1 MPQATASKLQARPIP
16 VPSAAPESLPIA
28 TVLMIL
34 ALVLVTLYVGRDLLV
49 PIALAVLLSFVLAPL
64 VSRLRRWR
72 VPRVPAV
79 VAVVALLFVVIAG
92 FGVMVGNQI
101 ADLAGN
107 APAYERN
114 IRQKIQS
121 LDGAG
126 DGSGIVSRVSEM
138 VRHLRRDVQEA
149 ASADQPPSPG
159 VNPDA
164 PQVQAPV
171 LVRVEDHES
180 PVEVLTNYLGPVLAP
195 LATLGMVLVFT
206 LFILLQ
212 REDLR
217 DRFIRLAGSGDL
229 SRTTVAMND
238 AGGRVSRYLLMQVVV
253 NALYGIPVGIGLWVI
268 GVPNPALWGVLA
280 FVLRFI
286 PFAGPVIAVSFPLL
300 LSIAV
305 DPGWTMPLLTAGLF
319 VVLELF
325 SNNVVE
331 PWLYGPATGMSA
343 VAIIVSAVFWTTLW
357 GPVGLLLATPL
368 TVCLVVLGRHVPQ
381 LRFLEVMFGDSPV
394 LPDEAKV
401 YQRLLADD
409 PEEAVEVCEATLE
422 QTDVPTLMD
431 RVLLPALSLAEQDRQ
446 RGTLL
451 PEGRHAV
458 AVGMAELLESLAELG
473 PAPAAGAGI
482 GRVLCV
488 SGRNELDEAAAR
500 ILSERLRR
508 EGVEAPVVSC
518 EQVSPRHIAGLD
530 TAGVT
535 ALAVSYL
542 NPSALSHARRTVAR
556 LRRRVGADVPILL
569 CLWQAHP
576 EADAP
581 QRATAETA
589 ADRVATNIAGAVE
602 QVLGLRED
610 GRPASSAADSTPRT
624 IRQPPEI
631 PATG

>member
-1 MPQATASKLQARPIP
+1 MPQDTASKLQARPIP
-16 VPSAAPESLPIA
+16 VPSAAPESPPV
-28 TVLMIL
+28 TTMLMIL
-34 ALVLVTLYVGRDLLV
+34 ALVMVTLYVGRDLLV

-72 VPRVPAV
+72 VPRIPAV
-79 VAVVALLFVVIAG
+79 ATVVALLFVVIAG
-92 FGVMVGNQI
+92 FGLMLGTQI

-107 APAYERN
+107 APTYERN
-114 IRQKIQS
+114 IRQKIQA
-121 LDGAG
+121 LEGAG
-126 DGSGIVSRVSEM
+126 QGSGVVSRVSAM
-138 VRHLRRDVQEA
+138 VRHLRTDMQR
-149 ASADQPPSPG
+149 ASTPQAPPSPG
-159 VNPDA
+159 VDRDQQPA
-164 PQVQAPV
+164 QAPV
-171 LVRVEDHES
+171 LVRVEDDAS
-180 PVEVLTNYLGPVLAP
+180 PVEVLGDYLGPVLAP

-238 AGGRVSRYLLMQVVV
+238 AGKRVSRYLLMQVVV
-253 NALYGIPVGIGLWVI
+253 NALFGIPVGIGLWLI
-268 GVPNPALWGVLA
+268 GVPNPALWGLLA

-319 VVLELF
+319 VLLELF

-381 LRFLEVMFGDSPV
+381 LHFLEVMFGDRPV

-401 YQRLLADD
+401 YQRLLAGD
-409 PEEAVEVCEATLE
+409 PEEAIEICEATLE
-422 QTDVPTLMD
+422 QGEFPALLD

-458 AVGMAELLESLAELG
+458 ATGMAALLESLADLG
-473 PAPAAGAGI
+473 APATTPGS
-482 GRVLCV
+482 GRILCIA
-488 SGRNELDEAAAR
+488 GRNELDEAAAR
-500 ILSERLRR
+500 LLSERLRR
-508 EGVEAPVVSC
+508 DGADAPVIAC
-518 EQVSPRHIAGLD
+518 ADLSPRHIDRLD
-530 TAGVT
+530 TGDVRA
-535 ALAVSYL
+535 AAVSYL

-556 LRRRVGADVPILL
+556 LRRRLGPGVPILL
-569 CLWQAHP
+569 CLWEAHP

-581 QRATAETA
+581 RRATAETA
-589 ADRVATNIAGAVE
+589 ADRVATNITVAVE
-602 QVLGLRED
+602 QLAELGGAEAR
-610 GRPASSAADSTPRT
+610 AAA
-624 IRQPPEI
+624 E
-631 PATG
+631 

>member
-1 MPQATASKLQARPIP
+1 MPQDTASKLQARPIP
-16 VPSAAPESLPIA
+16 VPSAAPESPPV
-28 TVLMIL
+28 TTMLMIL
-34 ALVLVTLYVGRDLLV
+34 ALIMVTLYVGRDLLV

-79 VAVVALLFVVIAG
+79 AAVVALLFVVIAG
-92 FGVMVGNQI
+92 FGLMVGTQI

-107 APAYERN
+107 APTYERN

-121 LDGAG
+121 LEGAG
-126 DGSGIVSRVSEM
+126 QGGGLVSRVSSM
-138 VRHLRRDVQEA
+138 VRHLRSDIQQA
-149 ASADQPPSPG
+149 ASPEKPPSPG
-159 VNPDA
+159 VNPDTPPA
-164 PQVQAPV
+164 QTPV
-171 LVRVEDHES
+171 LVRVEDDAS
-180 PVEVLTNYLGPVLAP
+180 PVEVLGNYLGPVLAP

-238 AGGRVSRYLLMQVVV
+238 AGKRVSRYLLMQVVV
-253 NALYGIPVGIGLWVI
+253 NALFGIPVGIGLWLI
-268 GVPNPALWGVLA
+268 GVPNPALWGLLA
-280 FVLRFI
+280 FVLRFV

-381 LRFLEVMFGDSPV
+381 LHFLEVMFGDRPV

-401 YQRLLADD
+401 YQRLLAGD
-409 PEEAVEVCEATLE
+409 PEEAIEICEATLE
-422 QTDVPTLMD
+422 QGEFPALLD

-458 AVGMAELLESLAELG
+458 ATGMAALLESLGDLG
-473 PAPAAGAGI
+473 ASATSPGT
-482 GRVLCV
+482 GRILCIA
-488 SGRNELDEAAAR
+488 GRNELDEAAAR
-500 ILSERLRR
+500 LLSERLRR
-508 EGVEAPVVSC
+508 DGADAPVIAC
-518 EQVSPRHIAGLD
+518 AELSPRHIDRLD
-530 TAGVT
+530 AAGVR
-535 ALAVSYL
+535 AAAVSYL

-556 LRRRVGADVPILL
+556 LRRRLGPGVPILL
-569 CLWQAHP
+569 CLWEAHP

-581 QRATAETA
+581 RRATAETA
-589 ADRVATNIAGAVE
+589 ADRVATNIGAAVE
-602 QVLGLRED
+602 QLEELGGAVTLN
-610 GRPASSAADSTPRT
+610 AA
-624 IRQPPEI
+624 E
-631 PATG
+631 